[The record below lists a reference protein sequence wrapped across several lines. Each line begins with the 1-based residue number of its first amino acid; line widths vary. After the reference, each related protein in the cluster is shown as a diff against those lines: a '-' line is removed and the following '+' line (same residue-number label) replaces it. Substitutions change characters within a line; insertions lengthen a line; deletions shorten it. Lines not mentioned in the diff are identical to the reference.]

1 MATPARS
8 TTLRELRASRPAR
21 RATVAGGA
29 EGLIAVATHPDADI
43 VLFASSGT
51 AALDAVLAAIDAGKT
66 IALANKEIL
75 VMAGALVMEA
85 ARAARR
91 RRAAGRQR
99 AQRHPPVPARPRRS
113 TKCGG

>member
-1 MATPARS
+1 MSGP
-8 TTLRELRASRPAR
+8 
-21 RATVAGGA
+21 
-29 EGLIAVATHPDADI
+29 EGLIAVATHPDADV

-75 VMAGALVMEA
+75 VMAGAHRDGGGA
-85 ARAARR
+85 PARR

-99 AQRHPPVPARPRRS
+99 AQRHPPVPARAIRRQR
-113 TKCGG
+113 CGA